1 MKNIVFDMG
10 NVLTK
15 YKLSDYIGTYTEDE
29 AQAALL
35 KNQVCASVEWI
46 CMDRGTMTDEEA
58 VCSICKRIPQSEW
71 ELVERFVREFRMKQ
85 EPNPPMEA
93 LLGELKE
100 QGYRL
105 FLMSNTSHRFRAFS
119 KNIPSV

>member
-35 KNQVCASVEWI
+35 KNQVCASVV
-46 CMDRGTMTDEEA
+46 DLHGQRNN
-58 VCSICKRIPQSEW
+58 
-71 ELVERFVREFRMKQ
+71 ER
-85 EPNPPMEA
+85 
-93 LLGELKE
+93 
-100 QGYRL
+100 
-105 FLMSNTSHRFRAFS
+105 
-119 KNIPSV
+119 

>member
-35 KNQVCASVEWI
+35 SLI
-46 CMDRGTMTDEEA
+46 H
-58 VCSICKRIPQSEW
+58 I
-71 ELVERFVREFRMKQ
+71 
-85 EPNPPMEA
+85 
-93 LLGELKE
+93 
-100 QGYRL
+100 
-105 FLMSNTSHRFRAFS
+105 
-119 KNIPSV
+119 

>member
-35 KNQVCASVEWI
+35 KI
-46 CMDRGTMTDEEA
+46 
-58 VCSICKRIPQSEW
+58 
-71 ELVERFVREFRMKQ
+71 RFVHRWSGFAWTE
-85 EPNPPMEA
+85 
-93 LLGELKE
+93 E
-100 QGYRL
+100 Q
-105 FLMSNTSHRFRAFS
+105 
-119 KNIPSV
+119 

>member
-1 MKNIVFDMG
+1 MG

-29 AQAALL
+29 AQASLL

-58 VCSICKRIPQSEW
+58 VRSICKRIPQSEW
-71 ELVERFVREFRMKQ
+71 ELVERFVRDGGASGRVEGTGVPFVFDVKYIT
-85 EPNPPMEA
+85 PFP
-93 LLGELKE
+93 GIFKK
-100 QGYRL
+100 Y
-105 FLMSNTSHRFRAFS
+105 
-119 KNIPSV
+119 SVCRVYGRHLDFV

>member
-35 KNQVCASVEWI
+35 KNQVCAS
-46 CMDRGTMTDEEA
+46 MR
-58 VCSICKRIPQSEW
+58 KRYVP
-71 ELVERFVREFRMKQ
+71 FAREFRRVSGS
-85 EPNPPMEA
+85 
-93 LLGELKE
+93 LW
-100 QGYRL
+100 
-105 FLMSNTSHRFRAFS
+105 
-119 KNIPSV
+119 SVS

>member
-1 MKNIVFDMG
+1 MG

-58 VCSICKRIPQSEW
+58 VRSICKRIPQSEW

-93 LLGELKE
+93 LDVKYITPFPGIFKK
-100 QGYRL
+100 Y
-105 FLMSNTSHRFRAFS
+105 
-119 KNIPSV
+119 SVCRVYGRHLDFV

>member
-35 KNQVCASVEWI
+35 KRSAHRWSGFAW
-46 CMDRGTMTDEEA
+46 TEE
-58 VCSICKRIPQSEW
+58 Q
-71 ELVERFVREFRMKQ
+71 
-85 EPNPPMEA
+85 
-93 LLGELKE
+93 
-100 QGYRL
+100 
-105 FLMSNTSHRFRAFS
+105 
-119 KNIPSV
+119 

>member
-35 KNQVCASVEWI
+35 KNQVCASVEWMLF
-46 CMDRGTMTDEEA
+46 MDM
-58 VCSICKRIPQSEW
+58 KRCFP
-71 ELVERFVREFRMKQ
+71 
-85 EPNPPMEA
+85 
-93 LLGELKE
+93 
-100 QGYRL
+100 
-105 FLMSNTSHRFRAFS
+105 FL
-119 KNIPSV
+119 